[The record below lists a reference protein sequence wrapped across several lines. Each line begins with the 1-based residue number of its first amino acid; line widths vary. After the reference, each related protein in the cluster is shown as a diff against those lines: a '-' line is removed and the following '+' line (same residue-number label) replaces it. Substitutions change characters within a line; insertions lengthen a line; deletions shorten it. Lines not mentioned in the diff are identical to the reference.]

1 MVFQMLFSQKSE
13 SSYHL
18 DRSRTIS
25 QFLKIKGSHPSLCV
39 DGMQSII
46 CILENCYLAV
56 RHRPFRVKMTQEP
69 DGIASRAQ
77 PAVAAPAGRPNG
89 RLELELVAAFKKQ
102 SLLPPWI
109 DSSCLWS
116 DSTKACMQFS
126 GRRRLCRRELV
137 VATAGGGG
145 SRVVCGLP
153 ITACLCGGG
162 NASIC
167 SSFPSRQAPRS
178 SWPLEFGSEVGDS
191 SILID
196 CLGRK
201 PRKFVAPRLGLL
213 PQCQALLP
221 LGALR
226 AAHGRL

>member
-1 MVFQMLFSQKSE
+1 MVFPA
-13 SSYHL
+13 
-18 DRSRTIS
+18 
-25 QFLKIKGSHPSLCV
+25 G
-39 DGMQSII
+39 
-46 CILENCYLAV
+46 
-56 RHRPFRVKMTQEP
+56 
-69 DGIASRAQ
+69 RAQ
-77 PAVAAPAGRPNG
+77 PAVAPPAGRRTDRPNG

-145 SRVVCGLP
+145 RVVRSVP
-153 ITACLCGGG
+153 ITACLCDGGVALAAWRRRRGGG
-162 NASIC
+162 DASIC
-167 SSFPSRQAPRS
+167 SSFPSRQAPHS

-213 PQCQALLP
+213 PQRHCC
-221 LGALR
+221 
-226 AAHGRL
+226 H

>member
-18 DRSRTIS
+18 DRSRAIS
-25 QFLKIKGSHPSLCV
+25 QFLKIKGSRPSLCV

-46 CILENCYLAV
+46 CILENCYLAA

-145 SRVVCGLP
+145 SRWRRQPVAAAAAWCAVYRSLP
-153 ITACLCGGG
+153 A
-162 NASIC
+162 
-167 SSFPSRQAPRS
+167 
-178 SWPLEFGSEVGDS
+178 
-191 SILID
+191 
-196 CLGRK
+196 
-201 PRKFVAPRLGLL
+201 FVAAATRRSVLLSRRDRHLALPGLL
-213 PQCQALLP
+213 SSV
-221 LGALR
+221 LR
-226 AAHGRL
+226 LVIHQS